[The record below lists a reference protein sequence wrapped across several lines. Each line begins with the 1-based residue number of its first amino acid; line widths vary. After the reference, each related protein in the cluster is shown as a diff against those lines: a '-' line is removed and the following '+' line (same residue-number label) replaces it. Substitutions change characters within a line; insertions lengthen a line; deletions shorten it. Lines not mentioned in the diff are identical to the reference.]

1 MLHRCRIAE
10 WVRGDAGAC
19 AARTR
24 RLLLSTASKAC
35 GAGIS
40 SVAHPETPCYRT
52 AAIQAPQALEQVCRA
67 LDHRSVGAVHST
79 FVRRSPE
86 WPPGRESESV
96 AEGGSQEQS
105 PVSGVAE
112 RYATALFELASEAK
126 TVDAVAKDLDGFAA
140 MIAES
145 DDLKRLVESPAFS
158 AQDQVSAITA
168 LTAKAGISGLAA
180 NFIGFVASKRRLFAL
195 PGMIRAFRAKVAEAK
210 GVVSAEVTLAEQPS
224 AAQLKDITAA
234 LKEVAGKDVD
244 VSLKV
249 DPAIIGGLVVKMGSR
264 MVDASLKTKLNS
276 IRLAMKEVG

>member
-1 MLHRCRIAE
+1 M
-10 WVRGDAGAC
+10 
-19 AARTR
+19 
-24 RLLLSTASKAC
+24 
-35 GAGIS
+35 
-40 SVAHPETPCYRT
+40 
-52 AAIQAPQALEQVCRA
+52 
-67 LDHRSVGAVHST
+67 HST
-79 FVRRSPE
+79 FARRSPE
-86 WPPGRESESV
+86 RSPGRESESV

-112 RYATALFELASEAK
+112 RYATALFELATEAK
-126 TVDAVAKDLDGFAA
+126 AVDAVTVDLAGFNAL
-140 MIAES
+140 IEES
-145 DDLKRLVESPAFS
+145 SDLRRLIESPAFS
-158 AQDQVSAITA
+158 TQDQVAAVTA
-168 LTAKAGISGLAA
+168 LLDKAGISGLAA
-180 NFIGFVASKRRLFAL
+180 NFIKFVASKRRLFAL